1 MHYVAPQGLIL
12 HLLTFYAYIL
22 FLSAAFRYRATRHG
36 YINHSS
42 SLLLSWCVTL
52 FLCCAWE
59 RTLIEHKVLIK
70 TNTEPNQ
77 SDIWPVLL
85 FMWQHL
91 LCLFIKSLICSTW
104 TLLVFLFL
112 LLSREKSLTVSQAFR
127 HGSSQFLKQM
137 VFLKSVTISPVYF
150 PHGLRLVN
158 PSCYFFTF
166 GTTWFLLE
174 QQQTHIS

>member
-1 MHYVAPQGLIL
+1 MPFRAYFSWLPHQSLDNFFSGLFMHYVAPQGLIL

-22 FLSAAFRYRATRHG
+22 FLSPAFHYRATRHG

-91 LCLFIKSLICSTW
+91 QCLFIKSSICSTW

-127 HGSSQFLKQM
+127 HGSSQFLNRWFIWSLSQSAQSI
-137 VFLKSVTISPVYF
+137 FLMASD
-150 PHGLRLVN
+150 
-158 PSCYFFTF
+158 
-166 GTTWFLLE
+166 
-174 QQQTHIS
+174 